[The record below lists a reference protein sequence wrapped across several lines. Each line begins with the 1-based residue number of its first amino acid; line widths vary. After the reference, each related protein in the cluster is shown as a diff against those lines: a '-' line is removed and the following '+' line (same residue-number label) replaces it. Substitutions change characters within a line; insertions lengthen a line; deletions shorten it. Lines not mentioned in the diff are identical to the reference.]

1 MTMIT
6 PILTPSDSLRVYDD
20 ILQTIGKTPLV
31 RLTRLA
37 KDLPCPLYAKV
48 EYFNPGG
55 SVKDRIAVNII
66 AEAERQG
73 RLKPGGTVVEA
84 TSGNTGLGLAM
95 VCAIKGYKSVF
106 VLPDKMSQEKI
117 QLLRAY
123 GARVVITP
131 TAVAPDDP
139 RSNIS
144 VSKRIVE
151 ETPNAIL
158 ANQYHNPENPH
169 SHYLTTGPEI
179 WEQTSGRVT
188 DVVIGMGTGG
198 TISGA
203 GHYLKEQ
210 NSSIR
215 IIGVDPVGSLLLET
229 WQKGHIPEDIQPKT
243 YKVEG
248 IGEDFLPSS
257 LDMSVIDDVIQ
268 VGDKASFSWARRLV
282 KEEGIFCGG
291 SSGSALAA
299 AMQYGAALPSDHLLV
314 VLLPD
319 SGTRYLSKFYDD
331 KWMRENG
338 FMEAEWCEASLKEVL
353 SAKPG
358 RELITAHTSDRL
370 TDVIASMKSHAISQ
384 MPVVSQN
391 ETLAGLVTEIDL
403 LKYLVEDNHAQ
414 HPQETISNIMR
425 PAGYVFSASTSV
437 ETILPAIMED
447 QVVLVTEDSR
457 PIGILTKIDLLDFI
471 TQGM

>member
-1 MTMIT
+1 MTS
-6 PILTPSDSLRVYDD
+6 PILTPSDTLRVYDD

-31 RLTRLA
+31 RLKRLGGN
-37 KDLPCPLYAKV
+37 LPCPIYAKV
-48 EYFNPGG
+48 EFFNPGG

-66 AEAERQG
+66 EEAERSG

-95 VCAIKGYKSVF
+95 VCAKKGYKAIF

-117 QLLRAY
+117 QILRAF

-131 TAVAPDDP
+131 TAVTPDDP
-139 RSNIS
+139 RSYIS

-151 ETPNAIL
+151 DTSNAIL

-179 WEQTSGRVT
+179 WEQTGGLVT

-198 TISGA
+198 TISGT
-203 GHYLKEQ
+203 GRYLKEQ
-210 NSSIR
+210 NPKIR
-215 IIGVDPVGSLLLET
+215 VVGVDPMGSLLMET
-229 WQKGHIPEDIQPKT
+229 WQRGHIPEDTHPKT

-248 IGEDFLPSS
+248 IGEDFLPST
-257 LDMSVIDDVIQ
+257 LDLSVIDDVIQ
-268 VGDKASFSWARRLV
+268 VGDKESFTWARRLV

-291 SSGSALAA
+291 SAGSALAA
-299 AMQYGAALPSDHLLV
+299 AMQHGANLTSDHLLV

-319 SGTRYLSKFYDD
+319 SGSRYLSKFYDD

-338 FMEAEWCEASLKEVL
+338 FMAADWCEASLKEIL
-353 SAKPG
+353 SVKPVQG
-358 RELITAHTSDRL
+358 LITAHENDRL
-370 TDVIASMKSHAISQ
+370 TDVIAAMKSHDISQ
-384 MPVVSQN
+384 MPVVHPDES
-391 ETLAGLVTEIDL
+391 LAGLVTEIDL
-403 LKYLVEDNHAQ
+403 LKFLVEDNHINR
-414 HPQETISNIMR
+414 PEETISGIMR
-425 PAGYVFSASTSV
+425 LAQNVFPSNTPV
-437 ETILPAIMED
+437 ETVLPAIMD
-447 QVVLVTEDSR
+447 NQVVLVTEENQ
-457 PIGILTKIDLLDFI
+457 PVGILTKIDILDFI